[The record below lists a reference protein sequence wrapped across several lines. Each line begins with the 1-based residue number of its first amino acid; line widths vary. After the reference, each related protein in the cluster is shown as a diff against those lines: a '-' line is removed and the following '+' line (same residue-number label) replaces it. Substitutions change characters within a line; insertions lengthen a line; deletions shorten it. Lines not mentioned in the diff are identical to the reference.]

1 MGGEGSSGMVDLDQW
16 TSGTWPKKSC
26 AFWVALPEEEDDNDR
41 RFGELSFP
49 LSACKWITTVRLPD
63 QLCYILERA
72 VLT

>member
-26 AFWVALPEEEDDNDR
+26 AFWVALPEEDDDIER

-49 LSACKWITTVRLPD
+49 LSACK
-63 QLCYILERA
+63 
-72 VLT
+72 